1 MIKQTIGENAG
12 KIWRLLNKN
21 GEMQLAELLKTSNI
35 EEADF
40 NMSIGWLAREGKIA
54 FYDEDDKQM
63 AILIF

>member
-12 KIWRLLNKN
+12 LIWQILNKN
-21 GEMQLAELLKTSNI
+21 GEMQLAELLKNSNI

-40 NMSIGWLAREGKIA
+40 NRSLGWLAREGKIA
-54 FYDEDDKQM
+54 FYNEDDKQM